1 MAAHQGGS
9 EPRRWSGFGL
19 EARRSGA
26 PWRTGAARRSP
37 SAQAACVVLLIAA
50 SVPGVAGISGLQQ
63 GIGRAA
69 SVIASALLVDG
80 GPSIY
85 TERQGAPPTVEAA
98 FASGFAPE
106 LRGGNYAEFMA
117 ALPSDTMG
125 PTTGPKMWTSGMVMP
140 GLQDVE
146 YAPFEVEEGPL
157 AETMRMIQTQEHVMR
172 TQASR
177 CRAALQRLSMLQRFI
192 AGRGGL
198 ETPLNAKEVQEE
210 VSKWKVTTVE
220 MQRQLGRCFNTVGR
234 DFAELS
240 RIKASRLEQLPDES
254 SVTPSEGSEVEGE
267 DAVGG
272 GGPSVRRCLLPRPS
286 SAPCHS

>member
-198 ETPLNAKEVQEE
+198 ETPLNAKEVQVPSHPLARPLPTVGETLTPRARLQEE

-220 MQRQLGRCFNTVGR
+220 MQRQLGRCFNTVR
-234 DFAELS
+234 PPPFPPP
-240 RIKASRLEQLPDES
+240 SRLKHRFS
-254 SVTPSEGSEVEGE
+254 
-267 DAVGG
+267 
-272 GGPSVRRCLLPRPS
+272 PRE
-286 SAPCHS
+286 ALHV